1 MRATF
6 RLEPLAQFFQV
17 TPDSAELPRHRLCVV
32 FCRSGHDTDRQ
43 EFLADINA
51 AHRSITA
58 GIIGAS
64 SR

>member
-1 MRATF
+1 MPGDGLDLLRVSQRIFSEYCGSSSRT
-6 RLEPLAQFFQV
+6 L
-17 TPDSAELPRHRLCVV
+17 S
-32 FCRSGHDTDRQ
+32 HDTDRQ